1 MSGGSP
7 ADVPTSAD
15 DIGRHNQPPA
25 PQAALGGPAHAADT
39 VFGADAMSA
48 SRRQLITENGDVQT
62 TAVIIDRLEAGFGD
76 ADDAYGFDLQGW
88 SGGDINRF
96 WWKVEGEGGLNQ
108 SLHEAEAQAL
118 FSRAVTPF
126 WNLQAG
132 VRQDYRPDGPDTT
145 HLALGFQG
153 LARYWWEVDAA
164 AFVSHRGDLTARLEA
179 EYDQRI
185 TQRLIL
191 QPRIEAVLS
200 ASDKPELQLGSG
212 LSNLAV
218 GLRLRYEFT
227 RELAPYVGVEW
238 SQAFGRTEDYVR
250 DRGETTDQVQWL
262 VGIRGWF

>member
-1 MSGGSP
+1 
-7 ADVPTSAD
+7 
-15 DIGRHNQPPA
+15 
-25 PQAALGGPAHAADT
+25 
-39 VFGADAMSA
+39 MSA

-185 TQRLIL
+185 TQRL
-191 QPRIEAVLS
+191 
-200 ASDKPELQLGSG
+200 
-212 LSNLAV
+212 SNLAV